1 MAQYISLN
9 VKLSNSRIN
18 KLSPAIKKKEERVL
32 RLSWNMICI
41 YDNET
46 NFLQKLL

>member
-18 KLSPAIKKKEERVL
+18 KLSPAIKKKKKE
-32 RLSWNMICI
+32 
-41 YDNET
+41 
-46 NFLQKLL
+46 F